1 MFEKLGHFIVQR
13 WQRIIAAWLIGLIA
27 LFFVAPN
34 WEDVV
39 QDGEFAFLPRDAPS
53 RAAEET
59 FKEAFPDEALTSQV
73 FIVVRRTSNPTGL
86 NEDDRTFVKYVIVPR
101 LKRVL
106 DYREDDEDEPT
117 ETDNERIVDRI
128 GWFGTKHIGMLF
140 ESFDNKSSL
149 IKIDLRSEFLSTRN
163 EASIAKV
170 EQLLRDVR
178 YETHVVENDDGEEQ
192 EFSGIP
198 AGLDLAISGNATF
211 GRDMLKAQV
220 DSGKA
225 TEHWTRFL
233 VIVLLLL
240 IYRAP
245 VLALIPL
252 ITVSLATEI
261 TRKLLA
267 IMAAAGWVDLFS
279 GINPYVTVVVYGAGV
294 DYCLFLI
301 ARYKEELDNGGTMN
315 EAIVRSMSKIGAAL
329 TASAATV
336 MCGIGMM
343 VFAEFGK
350 FQQAGVAITFGLF
363 IVLLAALTFTPAVLR
378 LCGKWAFWPNSTTE
392 NIGGQ
397 SGWVA
402 RSSLLNSIRDSN
414 LLGAGW
420 AKISTAL
427 VARPGA
433 IWLTAT
439 LAMLPFAIIGV
450 LFFGDLSYGLLT
462 ELPDTAP
469 SVYGTRAVQN
479 HFPKGEV
486 DRLKILIRKP
496 GLRFEKRSESQ
507 KLVGELTQNLYARR
521 EELGIAKIRSWT
533 EPTGL
538 PPHPREKVP
547 EKGGAKMLYN
557 AGRERHGYE
566 LFVSQTD
573 PTITR
578 IDVVPKDDPFTQDSI
593 TKFHKLQREF
603 ETALPPGLEGAE
615 ISYLG
620 GMPSTADLKAVTDR
634 DQVRIDVLVLVGVYL
649 ILVILLRRPMISLY
663 LIISVFF
670 SYLATLGLTFAFF
683 WALDPSEFAG
693 LDWKVPIF
701 LFTIL
706 IAVGEDY
713 NIFLITRI
721 DEESEKYGP
730 IKGITVALEKTG
742 SIISSCG
749 IIMAGTFSSL
759 LAGSLLGMHQLG
771 FALAA
776 GVLLDTFV
784 VRPIL
789 VPAYLIMLHSGRL
802 GQFGKFLGARP
813 PASTPTPAV
822 AE

>member
-301 ARYKEELDNGGTMN
+301 ARYKEELDT
-315 EAIVRSMSKIGAAL
+315 AA
-329 TASAATV
+329 
-336 MCGIGMM
+336 
-343 VFAEFGK
+343 
-350 FQQAGVAITFGLF
+350 Q
-363 IVLLAALTFTPAVLR
+363 
-378 LCGKWAFWPNSTTE
+378 
-392 NIGGQ
+392 
-397 SGWVA
+397 
-402 RSSLLNSIRDSN
+402 
-414 LLGAGW
+414 
-420 AKISTAL
+420 
-427 VARPGA
+427 
-433 IWLTAT
+433 
-439 LAMLPFAIIGV
+439 
-450 LFFGDLSYGLLT
+450 
-462 ELPDTAP
+462 
-469 SVYGTRAVQN
+469 
-479 HFPKGEV
+479 
-486 DRLKILIRKP
+486 
-496 GLRFEKRSESQ
+496 
-507 KLVGELTQNLYARR
+507 
-521 EELGIAKIRSWT
+521 
-533 EPTGL
+533 
-538 PPHPREKVP
+538 
-547 EKGGAKMLYN
+547 
-557 AGRERHGYE
+557 
-566 LFVSQTD
+566 
-573 PTITR
+573 
-578 IDVVPKDDPFTQDSI
+578 
-593 TKFHKLQREF
+593 
-603 ETALPPGLEGAE
+603 
-615 ISYLG
+615 
-620 GMPSTADLKAVTDR
+620 
-634 DQVRIDVLVLVGVYL
+634 
-649 ILVILLRRPMISLY
+649 
-663 LIISVFF
+663 
-670 SYLATLGLTFAFF
+670 
-683 WALDPSEFAG
+683 
-693 LDWKVPIF
+693 
-701 LFTIL
+701 
-706 IAVGEDY
+706 
-713 NIFLITRI
+713 
-721 DEESEKYGP
+721 
-730 IKGITVALEKTG
+730 
-742 SIISSCG
+742 
-749 IIMAGTFSSL
+749 
-759 LAGSLLGMHQLG
+759 
-771 FALAA
+771 
-776 GVLLDTFV
+776 
-784 VRPIL
+784 
-789 VPAYLIMLHSGRL
+789 
-802 GQFGKFLGARP
+802 
-813 PASTPTPAV
+813 
-822 AE
+822 